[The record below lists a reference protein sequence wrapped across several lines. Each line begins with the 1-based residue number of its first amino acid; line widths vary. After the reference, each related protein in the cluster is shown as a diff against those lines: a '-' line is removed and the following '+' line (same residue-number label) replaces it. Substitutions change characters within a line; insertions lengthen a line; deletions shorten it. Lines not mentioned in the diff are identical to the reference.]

1 MGGSG
6 SMAMLTSPLPTD
18 LRGARAN
25 PSVALGAQ
33 WCAENTDRILITR
46 TAYLSRISPSIFHC
60 VCGHRKCKAW
70 WNSRLYVCTYVCTYS
85 ILFWYYLFSCRR
97 HLRNLAADLIEST
110 CGPYKR
116 AHTAACN
123 FQKELLLA
131 IFTQLLHLEVTG
143 DTDGQVQQIIRS
155 LTRKYL

>member
-1 MGGSG
+1 MELS
-6 SMAMLTSPLPTD
+6 ALP
-18 LRGARAN
+18 
-25 PSVALGAQ
+25 
-33 WCAENTDRILITR
+33 
-46 TAYLSRISPSIFHC
+46 
-60 VCGHRKCKAW
+60 
-70 WNSRLYVCTYVCTYS
+70 TYS
-85 ILFWYYLFSCRR
+85 IFVRYYLRSCRS
-97 HLRNLAADLIEST
+97 HLRNLAVDLIEST
-110 CGPYKR
+110 CRPYKR